1 MIVTCPACES
11 RFEVEREQLGYDGR
25 IVRCGKCGNCWH
37 QMPEDEA
44 AAPPEQPEAAEEK
57 AKPVPPR
64 LAARRQAA
72 AAKNKKRGGGGMV
85 GWMALLFFL
94 LAVVAASWFA
104 RDEIVARFP
113 QTEVV
118 YAALGIP
125 VTLPGPKLELRVNDP
140 RSVVRE
146 GDRVILLE
154 GTVTNITR
162 RKQPVPKLKARLTD
176 GEGIVLL
183 EWIFE
188 APKTELDAGAE
199 VDFVTETINPPDEGQ
214 NLTIN
219 FVKDEE

>member
-11 RFEVEREQLGYDGR
+11 RFEVERENLGYDGR
-25 IVRCGKCGNCWH
+25 TVRCGKCGNCWH

-44 AAPPEQPEAAEEK
+44 AAAPPPGVEDESRPI
-57 AKPVPPR
+57 PPK

-72 AAKNKKRGGGGMV
+72 AAKNKKGGGGSMV
-85 GWMALLFFL
+85 GWLVLLFFL
-94 LAVVAASWFA
+94 LGVVAASWFA

-113 QTEVV
+113 QTETV

-125 VTLPGPKLELRVNDP
+125 VTLPGPTLELRVDDP

-162 RKQPVPKLKARLTD
+162 RKQAVPKLKARLTD
-176 GEGIVLL
+176 GEGAVLL
-183 EWIFE
+183 EWVFE
-188 APKTELDAGAE
+188 APKAELDAGAE
-199 VDFVTETINPPDEGQ
+199 VDFITETINPPDEGQ

-219 FVKDEE
+219 FVKEEE